1 MEKSFGLT
9 ESETVIL
16 QYLKIGLMYQ
26 EIADKL
32 TLSINTVKKHANHI
46 YTKLEVRNKTEAINK
61 VYYSKKK
68 SGAI

>member
-1 MEKSFGLT
+1 MEKTFGLT

-16 QYLKIGLMYQ
+16 QHLKSGMMYQ

-32 TLSINTVKKHANHI
+32 TVSINTIKKHANHI
-46 YTKLEVRNKTEAINK
+46 YTKLAVRNKIEAINK

-68 SGAI
+68 